1 MSPPTALETL
11 QKFRIIIGAV
21 RQHSQALETACGI
34 SGAQVWVLATIAD
47 TPDITVSKLS
57 QAISVH
63 VSTASNLLDKLARA
77 GLVERIRGEQ
87 DRRVVRLRLTQ
98 AGGEILARAPRPLTG
113 LMIDALNKMPEASRI
128 RLDAELAGL
137 IEHLNLVDQRAA
149 NVPLSNLMR

>member
-1 MSPPTALETL
+1 MSCQTAFKML

-21 RQHSQALETACGI
+21 RQHSQMLKTACGM
-34 SGAQVWVLATIAD
+34 S
-47 TPDITVSKLS
+47 S
-57 QAISVH
+57 
-63 VSTASNLLDKLARA
+63 
-77 GLVERIRGEQ
+77 EQ
-87 DRRVVRLRLTQ
+87 DRRVVRRRLTQ

-113 LMIDALNKMPEASRI
+113 LMIDALNKMPEAARI